1 MVTFVIGIVRS
12 RSQLF
17 HYSFVGY
24 CMDILGR
31 SYLLIMSESLGVK
44 QRDVIHYYL
53 NFKFKTSWTLAFP
66 TNLFQLLL
74 TKSAEQLQYVIL
86 MLISRF

>member
-31 SYLLIMSESLGVK
+31 SYMLIMSESLRVE
-44 QRDVIHYYL
+44 QCDVIHCHL
-53 NFKFKTSWTLAFP
+53 NFTQVRNIMDISIPYKFVQTA
-66 TNLFQLLL
+66 
-74 TKSAEQLQYVIL
+74 AY
-86 MLISRF
+86 